1 MSHLKPIVVVLSV
14 AMLIAASASAARPK
28 RQRGARNQPSANAS
42 RLDGQTQKAILAALD
57 DERKAKAFYE
67 AVIAE
72 HGEIRPFSNIVGAE
86 ARHESAL
93 MALTEKYDIKAPAD
107 RWASSK
113 VDVPQTLPATFR
125 EAIKLE
131 QENVAMYDG
140 FLKAIQQEDIRS
152 VMNQLRWASQ
162 ERHLPA
168 LERHATGGQ
177 GRGPAASGQR
187 SAGRGIGGC
196 CPACGRNVD
205 SPAGRGRG
213 AGWGGGQGRGRGMSW
228 QGGRGGGWQGGQG
241 RGQGPGWR
249 GGRDE

>member
-14 AMLIAASASAARPK
+14 AMLIAASASAARSK
-28 RQRGARNQPSANAS
+28 RQRGARSESQANAT
-42 RLDGQTQKAILAALD
+42 RLDDPAQKAILAALD
-57 DERKAKAFYE
+57 DEREAKAFYK
-67 AVIAE
+67 AIIAK
-72 HGEIRPFSNIVGAE
+72 HGEIRPFSNIVEAE

-93 MALTEKYDIKAPAD
+93 VALVEKYDIKTPAD
-107 RWASSK
+107 RWASRK
-113 VDVPQTLPATFR
+113 VDVPETLPAAFR

-131 QENVAMYDG
+131 RENVEMYDG
-140 FLKAIQQEDIRS
+140 FVKSIQQEDIRS

-168 LERHATGGQ
+168 LERHAGGGP
-177 GRGPAASGQR
+177 GRGPGATGQG

-205 SPAGRGRG
+205 SPAGQGRG
-213 AGWGGGQGRGRGMSW
+213 AGWSGGPGCGRGMGW

-249 GGRDE
+249 GGRTE